1 MSNYHYGDQTQKFA
15 LSGACDYSLLQ
26 NTTNYS
32 CDQACLCRF
41 DEERSQKDKMY
52 YNWFV
57 LKQPM
62 VLPTTEQNLPYAKS
76 GNCPTNKN

>member
-1 MSNYHYGDQTQKFA
+1 MSNYHYNDQSKNFA
-15 LSGACDYSLLQ
+15 ISGACDYSLLKD
-26 NTTNYS
+26 TTNYS

-41 DEERSQKDKMY
+41 DEDRSQKDKMY

-62 VLPTTEQNLPYAKS
+62 ELPPPGNVLPFAKT
-76 GNCPTNKN
+76 GNCPDK